1 MAAPGLAVTTPA
13 AEPQVSATA
22 PDSSPHAAARR
33 KFKAAELPLT
43 TAVRSAIEGL
53 AHAFKKKGGYDAIRK
68 QAWEKFEASVR
79 APIRLSL
86 FSILGICHLTTL
98 RPSSI

>member
-53 AHAFKKKGGYDAIRK
+53 AHAF
-68 QAWEKFEASVR
+68 
-79 APIRLSL
+79 
-86 FSILGICHLTTL
+86 
-98 RPSSI
+98 